1 MKPFAKITLVVF
13 VVASLA
19 ILCSLTMGAEI
30 VRGATEFPSL
40 TGLVKELKPT
50 VVNISTTKVVRSP
63 MDDFFRGR
71 DLPDFFGD
79 DFFKRFFGDRNQQ
92 REFKQKSL
100 GSGFIIDKE
109 GYIITNNH
117 VVEQANE
124 IKVKLSDTKEYDAQV
139 IGTDPKTDLALI
151 KIKAVGELPVV
162 HMGDSDKLEVGEWV
176 IAIGN
181 PFGLEQTVTTG
192 IISAKGRVIGAGP
205 YDDFLQ
211 TDASIN
217 PGNSGGPLFNLKG
230 EVVGINTAIVAG
242 GQGIGFAI
250 PINMA
255 KGLLPQLKKGHV
267 VYGYL
272 GVIIQD
278 ITPELAPSFGLKEAK
293 GVLISDVLKDS
304 PAQKGGV
311 KKGDVVLEY
320 DGKKVEERGQFTK
333 MVGNTPVG
341 KKVKIVV
348 WRNKEQNTLW
358 VTIGEF
364 SDKKVAQAAPQ
375 AEEKHTWGIAVQDV
389 TRAMAEQAGLP
400 DDNGVM
406 ITEVEPGS
414 PAQQKGIQAGD
425 VIIEVEHNSI
435 KDLADFRKYIEPY
448 KKKKTLLITVR
459 QKANDYHTFFVV
471 LEKKG
476 ETR

>member
-1 MKPFAKITLVVF
+1 MKPFSKMSVVVSV
-13 VVASLA
+13 VVALA
-19 ILCSLTMGAEI
+19 LCTLITVANTAQGAN
-30 VRGATEFPSL
+30 EFPSL

-71 DLPDFFGD
+71 DMPDFFGD
-79 DFFKRFFGDRNQQ
+79 DFFRRFFGDRNQQ
-92 REFKQKSL
+92 REFKQRSL

-124 IKVKLSDTKEYDAQV
+124 IKVKLSNEKEYDAKV

-151 KIKAVGELPVV
+151 KIKTAGELPVARL
-162 HMGDSDKLEVGEWV
+162 GDSDKLEVGEWV
-176 IAIGN
+176 VAIGN

-205 YDDFLQ
+205 YDGFLQ

-250 PINMA
+250 PINLA

-272 GVIIQD
+272 GVMIQD
-278 ITPELAPSFGLKEAK
+278 ITPELAKSFGLKEAK

-311 KKGDVVLEY
+311 MKGDVVLEY
-320 DGKKVEERGQFTK
+320 DGKRVEERGQFVK
-333 MVGNTPVG
+333 LVGNTQVG
-341 KKVKIVV
+341 KKVKMVV
-348 WRNKEQNTLW
+348 WRNKDQKTFW
-358 VTIGEF
+358 VTIGEVAE
-364 SDKKVAQAAPQ
+364 KKIAQGKTAPG
-375 AEEKHTWGIAVQDV
+375 AEESNTWGFAVQEV
-389 TRAMAEQAGLP
+389 GRAMAEKVGLP
-400 DDNGVM
+400 DDTGVM

-414 PAQQKGIQAGD
+414 AAQQKGLQAGD
-425 VIIEVEHNSI
+425 VIIEIEHSPI
-435 KDLADFRKYIEPY
+435 KSLAEFRKQIEPY
-448 KKKKTLLITVR
+448 KKKKSLLLTVR
-459 QKANDYHTFFVV
+459 QKANEYHTFFVV
-471 LEKKG
+471 LEKKS
-476 ETR
+476 

>member
-1 MKPFAKITLVVF
+1 MKPFSKMSVVVSV
-13 VVASLA
+13 VVALA
-19 ILCSLTMGAEI
+19 LCTLITVANTAQGAN
-30 VRGATEFPSL
+30 EFPSL

-71 DLPDFFGD
+71 DMPDFFGD
-79 DFFKRFFGDRNQQ
+79 DFFRRFFGDRNQQ
-92 REFKQKSL
+92 REFKQRSL

-124 IKVKLSDTKEYDAQV
+124 IKVKLSNEKEYDAKV

-151 KIKAVGELPVV
+151 KIKTAGELPVARL
-162 HMGDSDKLEVGEWV
+162 GDSDKLEVGEWV
-176 IAIGN
+176 VAIGN

-250 PINMA
+250 PINLA

-272 GVIIQD
+272 GVMIQD
-278 ITPELAPSFGLKEAK
+278 ITPELAKSFGLKEAK

-311 KKGDVVLEY
+311 IKGDVVLEY
-320 DGKKVEERGQFTK
+320 DGKRVEERTQFVK
-333 MVGNTPVG
+333 LVGNTQVG
-341 KKVKIVV
+341 KKVKVVV
-348 WRNKEQNTLW
+348 WRNKDQKAFW
-358 VTIGEF
+358 VTIGEVAE
-364 SDKKVAQAAPQ
+364 KKIAQGKTAPG
-375 AEEKHTWGIAVQDV
+375 AEESNTWGFAVQEV
-389 TRAMAEQAGLP
+389 GRAMAEKVGLP
-400 DDNGVM
+400 DDTGVM

-414 PAQQKGIQAGD
+414 AAQQKGLQAGD
-425 VIIEVEHNSI
+425 VIIEIEHSPI
-435 KDLADFRKYIEPY
+435 KGLAEFRKQIEPY
-448 KKKKTLLITVR
+448 KKKKSLLLTVR
-459 QKANDYHTFFVV
+459 QKANEYHTFFVV
-471 LEKKG
+471 LEKKS
-476 ETR
+476 

>member
-1 MKPFAKITLVVF
+1 MKPFSKMSVVVSV
-13 VVASLA
+13 VVALA
-19 ILCSLTMGAEI
+19 LCTLITVANTAQGAN
-30 VRGATEFPSL
+30 EFPSL

-71 DLPDFFGD
+71 DMPDFFGD
-79 DFFKRFFGDRNQQ
+79 DFFRRFFGDRNQQ
-92 REFKQKSL
+92 REFKQRSL
-100 GSGFIIDKE
+100 GSGFILDKE

-124 IKVKLSDTKEYDAQV
+124 IKVKLSNEKEYDAKV

-151 KIKAVGELPVV
+151 KIKTAGELPVARL
-162 HMGDSDKLEVGEWV
+162 GDSDKLEVGEWV
-176 IAIGN
+176 VAIGN

-250 PINMA
+250 PINLA

-272 GVIIQD
+272 GVMIQD
-278 ITPELAPSFGLKEAK
+278 ITPELAKSFGLKEAK

-311 KKGDVVLEY
+311 MKGDVVLEY
-320 DGKKVEERGQFTK
+320 DGKRVEERGQFVK
-333 MVGNTPVG
+333 LVGNTQVG
-341 KKVKIVV
+341 KKVKMVV
-348 WRNKEQNTLW
+348 WRNKDQKTFW
-358 VTIGEF
+358 VTIGEVAE
-364 SDKKVAQAAPQ
+364 KKIAQGKTAPG
-375 AEEKHTWGIAVQDV
+375 AEESNTWGFAVQEV
-389 TRAMAEQAGLP
+389 GRAMAEKVGLP
-400 DDNGVM
+400 DDTGVM

-414 PAQQKGIQAGD
+414 AAQQKGLQAGD
-425 VIIEVEHNSI
+425 VIIEIEHSPI
-435 KDLADFRKYIEPY
+435 KGLAEFRKQIEPY
-448 KKKKTLLITVR
+448 KKKKSLLLTVR
-459 QKANDYHTFFVV
+459 QKANEYHTFFIV

-476 ETR
+476 